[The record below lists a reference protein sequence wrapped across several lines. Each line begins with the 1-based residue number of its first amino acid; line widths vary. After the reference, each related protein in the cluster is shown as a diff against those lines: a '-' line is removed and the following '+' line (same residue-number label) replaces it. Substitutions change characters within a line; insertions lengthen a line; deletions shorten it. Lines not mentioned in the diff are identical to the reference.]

1 MRAMSFTSI
10 LRNII
15 KCHLYRTRYGNTAVV
30 LDRKRRI
37 RVILKILRFW
47 KMSSL
52 FFNTILKIPIDV
64 FRRRLSRF
72 SLSQLKDLV
81 RDINEMKWTMRG
93 KITDEQVAE
102 IERKHSAAVY
112 YISQLV
118 NLKNQGNLKDYTD
131 WTKKTNFKKKVY

>member
-1 MRAMSFTSI
+1 
-10 LRNII
+10 
-15 KCHLYRTRYGNTAVV
+15 
-30 LDRKRRI
+30 
-37 RVILKILRFW
+37 
-47 KMSSL
+47 MSSL